1 MQVPDNAGNRTPG
14 LPAHMVVLLAMTWP
28 LAVQAADAAGLAERF
43 GPLAGSVALS
53 FIAGFII
60 GRIARKTITTAAI
73 VAAVAM
79 LGIYLL
85 GRFGVDGSNA
95 SQWVDAGSA
104 WVGETVEGGG
114 RYLASFL
121 PSAGAAAVG
130 GFLGFKR

>member
-1 MQVPDNAGNRTPG
+1 MPLSVRTGKRAPG
-14 LPAHMVVLLAMTWP
+14 IPAQLGVALTLTWP
-28 LAVQAADAAGLAERF
+28 LAGRAADSSTLIERF
-43 GPLAGSVALS
+43 GPLAGSLVLS

-73 VAAVAM
+73 VAAVVM

-85 GRFGVDGSNA
+85 GRFGIDGSTA
-95 SQWVDAGSA
+95 SHWIDTGSA

-114 RYLASFL
+114 RYLASLL

-130 GFLGFKR
+130 GLLGFRK